1 MFEKIL
7 IANRGEIA
15 CRIIRTCRR
24 LGIETVAVHSSAD
37 NCAMHV
43 RMADETVEIGPAP
56 AVDSYLC
63 IDRIIDAARRTGA
76 QAIHP
81 GYGFLAEN
89 SAFAEA
95 CETAG
100 LTFIGPTA
108 ATITAMGSKSV
119 AKDLMQKAGVPVI
132 PGFRGSQE
140 DAELEAGALA
150 TGYPVLIKASAGGG
164 GKGMRIVEHPNDFPH
179 ALAAAR
185 RESRSAF
192 GDDEVIIEK
201 FIDDPRHIEVQIFGD
216 NHGNI
221 VHLFERECSMQRRY
235 QKVIEEAPAPRISD
249 RLRAALHDAAI
260 AAGHAVEYRNAGTV
274 EFIVAPDESFYFME
288 MNTRLQVEHPVT
300 ELITGLDLVEW
311 QLQVAAGGP
320 LPLQQ
325 DQIPCTGNAIEAR
338 IYAERPEQNFMPATG
353 SVTLFT
359 SPADQHG
366 VRVDTGYEAGDAITP
381 WYDPLLAKLCVH
393 GESRESAIKRF
404 SSALNHTALFGVGN
418 NLAFLRKLSKDEKFI
433 HAQVDTNYLDRQLDD
448 ILLDTDVPAD
458 ALLLAAIAAS
468 QAAGQPQ
475 AQTPWTRGDSW
486 RIQRDL
492 GARVVLRRKATEW
505 KFQVRGHDGRFRVAH
520 DETWHTAETLPGER
534 FETELRLDGAKAI
547 PAHVYAGA
555 RRVQVVIDQQAFEF
569 EIPDPYT
576 WEPGRSE
583 EDTHPTAPMP
593 GRIVAVAVRP
603 GDSVA
608 KGQLLVS
615 LEGMK
620 MEFALRAATA
630 GTVKHVH
637 VAEGDFV
644 EADAVLV
651 DLE

>member
-15 CRIIRTCRR
+15 CRIIRTCQR
-24 LGIETVAVHSSAD
+24 LGVETVAVHSVAD
-37 NCAMHV
+37 NRAMHV
-43 RMADETVEIGPAP
+43 RLADEAIEIGPPP
-56 AVDSYLC
+56 AIDSYLC
-63 IDRIIDAARRTGA
+63 IDKIIDAAQRTGA

-89 SAFAEA
+89 RGFADA
-95 CETAG
+95 CEKAG
-100 LTFIGPTA
+100 LAFIGPTA
-108 ATITAMGSKSV
+108 KTITSMGSKSV
-119 AKDLMQKAGVPVI
+119 AKELMQKAGVPVI
-132 PGFRGSQE
+132 PGFQGSQD
-140 DAELEAGALA
+140 DAELEAAALA

-164 GKGMRIVEHPNDFPH
+164 GKGMRIVEHPNDFQH

-201 FIDDPRHIEVQIFGD
+201 FIENPRHVEVQIFGD
-216 NHGNI
+216 SNGTI

-249 RLRAALHDAAI
+249 QLRAALHDAAI

-311 QLQVAAGGP
+311 QLRVAAGEP
-320 LPLQQ
+320 LPLLQ
-325 DQIPCTGNAIEAR
+325 DDIRCTGSAIEAR
-338 IYAERPEQNFMPATG
+338 IYAERPEQDFLPATG
-353 SVTLFT
+353 SVRLFVT
-359 SPADQHG
+359 PAAQQG
-366 VRVDTGYEAGDAITP
+366 VRVDTGYSEGDAVTP

-393 GESRESAIKRF
+393 AENRDSAIKRLLY
-404 SSALNHTALFGVGN
+404 ALNHTALFGVGN
-418 NLAFLRKLSKDEKFI
+418 NLAFLRKLARDDNFVR
-433 HAQVDTNYLDRQLDD
+433 ATVDTNYLDRQLDD
-448 ILLDTDVPAD
+448 ILVEGDIPDEI
-458 ALLLAAIAAS
+458 LLMAAIAAS
-468 QAAGQPQ
+468 TTADRQVIS
-475 AQTPWTRGDSW
+475 PWTRGDSW
-486 RIQRDL
+486 RIQRDE
-492 GARVVLRRKATEW
+492 GARLVLRRKPAEW
-505 KFQVRGHDGRFRVAH
+505 KFQVRGHAGRFRVAH
-520 DETWHTAETLPGER
+520 NGAWRNANTLPVDR
-534 FETELRLDGAKAI
+534 HETELRLDGG
-547 PAHVYAGA
+547 PAVPACVYLDS
-555 RRVQVVIDQQAFEF
+555 RHVQVVMNQQAWEF

-576 WEPGRSE
+576 WEAGRSE

-593 GRIVAVAVRP
+593 GRIVAVAVKA
-603 GDSVA
+603 GDAVS

-630 GTVKHVH
+630 GIVKHVH

>member
-1 MFEKIL
+1 MFAKIL

-37 NCAMHV
+37 NAAMHV

-56 AVDSYLC
+56 AVESYLC
-63 IDRIIDAARRTGA
+63 IDKIIDAARRTGA

-89 SAFAEA
+89 RSFAEA
-95 CETAG
+95 CEKAG

-119 AKDLMQKAGVPVI
+119 AKDLMQQAGVPVI
-132 PGFRGSQE
+132 PGFQGSQ
-140 DAELEAGALA
+140 DAAELESAALA

-164 GKGMRIVEHPNDFPH
+164 GKGMRIVEHANDFAD

-201 FIDDPRHIEVQIFGD
+201 FIDNPRHIEVQIFGD
-216 NHGNI
+216 HHGNI

-235 QKVIEEAPAPRISD
+235 QKVIEEAPAPRISKK
-249 RLRAALHDAAI
+249 LRAALHQAAI
-260 AAGHAVEYRNAGTV
+260 AAGHAVDYRNAGTV

-311 QLQVAAGGP
+311 QLQVAAGDP

-325 DQIPCTGNAIEAR
+325 EQITCTGSAIEAR

-353 SVTLFT
+353 SVSLFAT
-359 SPADQHG
+359 PADQHG
-366 VRVDTGYEAGDAITP
+366 VRVDTGYEAGDAVTP

-393 GESRESAIKRF
+393 GEDRESGIKRF
-404 SSALNHTALFGVGN
+404 ATALNNTALFGVGN
-418 NLAFLRKLSKDEKFI
+418 NLSFLRKLAKDRKFVG
-433 HAQVDTNYLDRQLDD
+433 ADVDTNYLDRQLHE
-448 ILLDTDVPAD
+448 ILLEGAVSNE
-458 ALLLAAIAAS
+458 ALMLAAIAAS
-468 QAAGQPQ
+468 QTTGVGQLR
-475 AQTPWTRGDSW
+475 TPWTRGDSW
-486 RIQRDL
+486 RIQRDQ
-492 GARVVLRRKATEW
+492 GARLVLRRRQEEW
-505 KFQVRGHDGRFRVAH
+505 QFQVRGCNGKFRVAH
-520 DETWHTAETLPGER
+520 KDSWHDVEILPGDR

-547 PAHVYAGA
+547 PAHVYVSA
-555 RRVQVVIDQQAFEF
+555 RRVQVVLDQQAWEF

-576 WEPGRSE
+576 WEAGRSE

-593 GRIVAVAVRP
+593 GRIVAVAVKP
-603 GDSVA
+603 GDAVA

>member
-37 NCAMHV
+37 NSAMHV
-43 RMADETVEIGPAP
+43 RLADETVEIGPAP
-56 AVDSYLC
+56 AVESYLC
-63 IDRIIDAARRTGA
+63 IDKIIDAARRTGA

-89 SAFAEA
+89 RTFAEA
-95 CETAG
+95 CEKAG

-108 ATITAMGSKSV
+108 ATISAMGSKSV
-119 AKDLMQKAGVPVI
+119 AKDLMQKAAVPVI
-132 PGFRGSQE
+132 PGFQGSQD
-140 DAELEAGALA
+140 DAELEAAALA

-164 GKGMRIVEHPNDFPH
+164 GKGMRIVEHANDFAD

-192 GDDEVIIEK
+192 GDDEVIIER
-201 FIDDPRHIEVQIFGD
+201 FIENPRHIEVQIFGD
-216 NHGNI
+216 NQGNI

-235 QKVIEEAPAPRISD
+235 QKVIEEAPAPRISET
-249 RLRAALHDAAI
+249 LRAALHEAAI
-260 AAGHAVEYRNAGTV
+260 AAGHAVNYRNAGTV

-311 QLQVAAGGP
+311 QLRVAAGES

-325 DQIPCTGNAIEAR
+325 ERIACAGSAIEAR
-338 IYAERPEQNFMPATG
+338 IYAEKPEQNFMPATG
-353 SVTLFT
+353 RVGLFAT
-359 SPADQHG
+359 PADQHG
-366 VRVDTGYEAGDAITP
+366 VRVDTGYETGDAVTP

-393 GESRESAIKRF
+393 GDNRDSAIKRF

-418 NLAFLRKLSKDEKFI
+418 NLAFLRKLAKDEKFVR
-433 HAQVDTNYLDRQLDD
+433 ADVDTNYLDRQLSD
-448 ILLDTDVPAD
+448 ILHEGEVPD
-458 ALLLAAIAAS
+458 EALLLAAIAAS
-468 QAAGQPQ
+468 QAAGDPQ
-475 AQTPWTRGDSW
+475 LQTPWTSGDAW
-486 RIQRDL
+486 RMQPDQ
-492 GARVVLRRKATEW
+492 GARLVLRRQPREW
-505 KFQVRGHDGRFRVAH
+505 KFQVRGRAGTFRVAH
-520 DETWHTAETLPGER
+520 KETWHSAEILPGER
-534 FETELRLDGAKAI
+534 FETELRLNQAKAV
-547 PAHVYAGA
+547 PAHVYVGA
-555 RRVQVVIDQQAFEF
+555 RRVQVVLDQQAWEF

-593 GRIVAVAVRP
+593 GRIVAVAVKP
-603 GDSVA
+603 GDAVD

>member
-24 LGIETVAVHSSAD
+24 LGVETVAVHSSAD
-37 NCAMHV
+37 NAALHV
-43 RMADETVEIGPAP
+43 RMADEAVAIGPPP
-56 AVDSYLC
+56 AVDSYLR
-63 IDRIIDAARRTGA
+63 IDAIIDAAQRTGA

-89 SAFAEA
+89 AAFARA
-95 CETAG
+95 CEAAG
-100 LTFIGPTA
+100 IAFIGPA
-108 ATITAMGSKSV
+108 ADTITAMGSKSV
-119 AKDLMQKAGVPVI
+119 AKNLMQKAGVPVV
-132 PGFRGSQE
+132 PGFQGSQD
-140 DAELEAGALA
+140 DAELEAAALK
-150 TGYPVLIKASAGGG
+150 TGYPILIKASAGGG
-164 GKGMRIVEHPNDFPH
+164 GKGMRIVEHANDFAP

-201 FIDDPRHIEVQIFGD
+201 FIDTPRHIEVQIFGD
-216 NHGNI
+216 HHNNI

-235 QKVIEEAPAPRISD
+235 QKVIEEAPAPRISEQ
-249 RLRAALHDAAI
+249 LRSALHAAAI
-260 AAGHAVEYRNAGTV
+260 AAGKAVDYRNAGTV
-274 EFIVAPDESFYFME
+274 EFIVAADESFYFME

-311 QLQVAAGGP
+311 QLRIAAGER

-325 DQIPCTGNAIEAR
+325 DGIRSAGCAIETR
-338 IYAERPEQNFMPATG
+338 IYAEKPEQDFMPATG
-353 SVTLFT
+353 SVSLFAM
-359 SPADQHG
+359 PAEQYGARIDS
-366 VRVDTGYEAGDAITP
+366 GYECGDAVTP

-393 GESRESAIKRF
+393 GETRESAIKRLV
-404 SSALNHTALFGVGN
+404 SALNHTALFGVGN
-418 NLAFLRKLSKDEKFI
+418 NLAFLRKLAGNEKFKDARI
-433 HAQVDTNYLDRQLDD
+433 DTNYLDRCLPEV
-448 ILLDTDVPAD
+448 LVEPAVPD
-458 ALLLAAIAAS
+458 AVLLLAAIGAS
-468 QAAGQPQ
+468 RTGQDNQPR
-475 AQTPWTRGDSW
+475 TPWTQGDSW
-486 RIQRDL
+486 RVQRDQ
-492 GARVVLRRKATEW
+492 GARLILRRKPEQW
-505 KFQVRGHDGRFRVAH
+505 HFQVRGSEEHFRVAH
-520 DETWHTAETLPGER
+520 DGDWHEVDVLTVDR
-534 FETELRLDGAKAI
+534 FETELSIDGAKAV
-547 PAHVYAGA
+547 PAYVYAGA
-555 RRVQVVIDQQAFEF
+555 RRVQVVLDQQAYEF

-576 WEPGRSE
+576 WETGRSE

-593 GRIVAVAVRP
+593 GRIVAVAVQT
-603 GDSVA
+603 GDQVK

-637 VAEGDFV
+637 VAAGDFV